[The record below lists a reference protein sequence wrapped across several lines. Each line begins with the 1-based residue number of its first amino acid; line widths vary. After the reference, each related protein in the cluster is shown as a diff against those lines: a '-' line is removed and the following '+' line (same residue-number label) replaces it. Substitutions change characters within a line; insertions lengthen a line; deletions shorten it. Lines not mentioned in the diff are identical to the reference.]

1 MQNGLVHGLPTPGHS
16 PTPLD
21 TAVEDMRLYSL
32 SVDQETAVSIQNC
45 LRSFLASEFPLQ
57 DQAYSRRNAAVFTE
71 EASLWKPLECD
82 PQWMASPDG
91 GRRLDLILAVGAE
104 SRVKKNRLS
113 EVVGQIENLGFKTSG
128 DSRSGRLDLRY
139 VITSTLSLSYD

>member
-1 MQNGLVHGLPTPGHS
+1 
-16 PTPLD
+16 
-21 TAVEDMRLYSL
+21 MRLYSL

-57 DQAYSRRNAAVFTE
+57 DQADPRPNSAAFPE

-139 VITSTLSLSYD
+139 VMTSTLLLSYD